1 MDLNVELNA
10 PMKLSI
16 QFTAIAAIMSTL
28 SDLRI
33 TIGKE
38 NVGFY
43 TFSKISFLILALF
56 TAAGVLLESIPKYE
70 SYGITYV
77 ILPLYLLSLAI
88 PTSIRFFCSTLH
100 AKAPVASDKS

>member
-1 MDLNVELNA
+1 MAFNISD
-10 PMKLSI
+10 
-16 QFTAIAAIMSTL
+16 STTKFNQNYIIISAFGVFPNHL
-28 SDLRI
+28 FD
-33 TIGKE
+33 TIGDMW
-38 NVGFY
+38 NNLY
-43 TFSKISFLILALF
+43 TFSKISFLVLALF
-56 TAAGVLLESIPKYE
+56 TTAGVLLESIPKYE